1 MIDIPLS
8 SHLLT
13 HVERG
18 CIVRSSTQT
27 SDLLLLKRQF
37 CFFVIR
43 FLWLAK
49 QSFSLKLMF
58 D

>member
-18 CIVRSSTQT
+18 CIVRSST
-27 SDLLLLKRQF
+27 KPF
-37 CFFVIR
+37 CSFRSQEKDIEI
-43 FLWLAK
+43 LAAA
-49 QSFSLKLMF
+49 S
-58 D
+58 